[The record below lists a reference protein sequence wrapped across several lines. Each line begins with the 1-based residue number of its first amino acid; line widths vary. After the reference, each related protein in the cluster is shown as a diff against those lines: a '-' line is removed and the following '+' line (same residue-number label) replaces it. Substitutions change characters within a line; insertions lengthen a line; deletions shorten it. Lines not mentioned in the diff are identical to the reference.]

1 MRHTSKP
8 GRPLLAEWAAPSM
21 RAGMATNIEEL
32 AESERIK
39 ELIRQLN
46 VALQQCHK
54 LLGVYE
60 RPADQSTHDKDPE

>member
-1 MRHTSKP
+1 
-8 GRPLLAEWAAPSM
+8 M

-46 VALQQCHK
+46 VALEQCHK